1 VTPQI
6 EKLGDIK
13 TGRDGG
19 RGKKLKKRRGIK

>member
-13 TGRDGG
+13 TGREGEEGKTKKGG
-19 RGKKLKKRRGIK
+19 GIK